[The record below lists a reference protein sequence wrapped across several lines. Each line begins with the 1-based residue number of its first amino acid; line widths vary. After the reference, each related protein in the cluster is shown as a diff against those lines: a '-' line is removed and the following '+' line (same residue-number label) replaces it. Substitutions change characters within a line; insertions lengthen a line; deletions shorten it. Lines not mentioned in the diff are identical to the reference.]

1 MTELLINPDDWA
13 TFKSMADSA
22 TLVELLDAYLDDSP
36 QLIEQMRAGLA
47 AGDIERVR
55 RAAHSLKSN
64 SASLGARRLANVSR
78 ELEMVAKSGTLD
90 GAGPKVAAVEAEYAQ
105 LLPRLVELKNEY

>member
-1 MTELLINPDDWA
+1 MIKNLIDPDDWA
-13 TFKSMADSA
+13 MFRSMADSA
-22 TLVELLDAYLDDSP
+22 TLVELLDAYLEDSP
-36 QLIEQMRAGLA
+36 QLIEQMRAGVA

-64 SASLGARRLANVSR
+64 SASFGAHRLAHATR

-90 GAGPKVAAVEAEYAQ
+90 GAGPKLAAVEAEYAQ
-105 LLPRLVELKNEY
+105 LLPRLVELKNGC